1 MTEDISTL
9 TITHAGTGGYKE
21 RKPLPT
27 PIQKLTKY
35 SKENNVKLNDLF
47 LVFDKKKHGY
57 LTEEEFRASL
67 KVSSVECIF
76 IIITCE
82 ITSLIETTNS

>member
-1 MTEDISTL
+1 MTEDISSL

-21 RKPLPT
+21 PKPLPT

-67 KVSSVECIF
+67 KVSSIECIF
-76 IIITCE
+76 IIITC
-82 ITSLIETTNS
+82 